1 MVLTSEPEFT
11 PNQGNITEMR
21 DLVQRNRNLWNQSS
35 SAKVTVVFF
44 FFFFFC
50 KVRQNDCIASMP
62 CNFKSWPAKEI
73 TLADQKIR
81 IWWRSYSKCNQ
92 PPAGFSVYATFD
104 PCFLRK
110 RETTSVGMQI
120 LTPVHF
126 LPVFLWLTSYYFY
139 SPCPTE
145 GAQQGDGSFV
155 FHRLSVISHSHFHF
169 K

>member
-21 DLVQRNRNLWNQSS
+21 NVVQRNRDLWNQSS
-35 SAKVTVVFF
+35 SAKITVVF

-81 IWWRSYSKCNQ
+81 IWWRSYSKCNHLLQ
-92 PPAGFSVYATFD
+92 A
-104 PCFLRK
+104 FLS
-110 RETTSVGMQI
+110 TLH
-120 LTPVHF
+120 LTPASSARERQPQWACKFSPLYTFF
-126 LPVFLWLTSYYFY
+126 LFFSGWQVTIFIVPAQLKVLSKEMGALYFTGFQLY
-139 SPCPTE
+139 PILAS
-145 GAQQGDGSFV
+145 
-155 FHRLSVISHSHFHF
+155 I
-169 K
+169 